1 LKKQSA
7 YLETVNKN
15 LKKTLSSQR
24 FWRAH
29 SDTVN
34 IRLLADWMPDSN
46 AQSILKTDL
55 FDEAFSEGLYP
66 FLDSQ
71 SKTVICIDISRSILK
86 DARARY
92 NDLRVIEGD
101 VRRLPFAD
109 RTFDVVV
116 SNSTLDHFETHDEIV
131 SSLYELHRVLR
142 TNGLL
147 LLTLDNPVNPIVSIR
162 NSLPFKLVYRLGL
175 VPYYVGATFGPGR
188 TRRILEHIGF
198 EVKDV
203 TAIMHCPRILAVAM
217 TRILNNYGKNDMQR
231 RFLSF
236 LMSFEFLSRLPTRF
250 LTGYFV
256 AVRAIKR

>member
-1 LKKQSA
+1 LKKQLA
-7 YLETVNKN
+7 YLDTLNENW
-15 LKKTLSSQR
+15 KKTLSSQR

-29 SDTVN
+29 SDAVN

-66 FLDSQ
+66 FLDCNGS
-71 SKTVICIDISRSILK
+71 TVICIDISRSILT

-92 NDLRVIEGD
+92 NDLRVIECD

-109 RTFDVVV
+109 RTFDVIV

-162 NSLPFKLVYRLGL
+162 NSLPFDLLNRLGL
-175 VPYYVGATFGPGR
+175 VPYYVGATFGPSR
-188 TRRILEHIGF
+188 TKSILEHIGF
-198 EVKDV
+198 GVKDV
-203 TAIMHCPRILAVAM
+203 TAIMHCPRIFAVAI
-217 TRILNNYGKNDMQR
+217 TRILNYYRKNDMQR
-231 RFLSF
+231 RFLSC
-236 LMSFEFLSRLPTRF
+236 LMPFEFLSRLPTRF